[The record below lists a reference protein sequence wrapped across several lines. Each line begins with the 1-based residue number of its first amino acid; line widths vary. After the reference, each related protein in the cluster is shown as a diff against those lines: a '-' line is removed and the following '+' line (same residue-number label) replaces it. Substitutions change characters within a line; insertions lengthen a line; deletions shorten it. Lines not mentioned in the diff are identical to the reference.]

1 MNNPQHSH
9 VAVCQPPEL
18 LHTKRLLLDVVL
30 SEEPRLASYHLLDR
44 SINYQIIY
52 VVVGATGL
60 PAFRWNDLKKKKK
73 KRNKEQ
79 NTNTHTRESG
89 RIFVKAIKLKI
100 VVSYSWGKKKRLLPL
115 RVQHGV
121 HLETPYKPGTG

>member
-1 MNNPQHSH
+1 MKNPQHSH

-18 LHTKRLLLDVVL
+18 LHAKRLLLDVVL

-60 PAFRWNDLKKKKK
+60 PAFRWNDLKKEKEK
-73 KRNKEQ
+73 KEQ
-79 NTNTHTRESG
+79 RTKHKHTHKGIRKN
-89 RIFVKAIKLKI
+89 FC
-100 VVSYSWGKKKRLLPL
+100 
-115 RVQHGV
+115 
-121 HLETPYKPGTG
+121 